1 MTSVLGSSS
10 GFIIT
15 KKKGISSTT
24 PNASG
29 SGSGSGSGSSSSCC
43 CPSTTVFLQTLTDK
57 LYEMATSLKQQFV
70 ELAEKA
76 ASNVQGKGII
86 IAAITVSGS
95 VTYKIEYAI

>member
-1 MTSVLGSSS
+1 
-10 GFIIT
+10 
-15 KKKGISSTT
+15 
-24 PNASG
+24 
-29 SGSGSGSGSSSSCC
+29 
-43 CPSTTVFLQTLTDK
+43 
-57 LYEMATSLKQQFV
+57 MATSLKQQFV